1 MREDIT
7 ENSLKTVN
15 LFIIVKKKHKCALNL
30 KKGQK
35 IVCIYVMSFIM
46 ASYSYGFNINVALY
60 QVTEQ
65 SLYIS

>member
-35 IVCIYVMSFIM
+35 NCTYLCYVIHNGLIFIW
-46 ASYSYGFNINVALY
+46 L
-60 QVTEQ
+60 
-65 SLYIS
+65 